1 MSLSDSGASA
11 PHPDQRHTAGL
22 RLRRRARTMAI
33 YHLAVKSVSRSTG
46 RSAVAAVAYRAGVC
60 LENERDGLVHD
71 YTRRGGVE
79 DTFIVTP
86 EGAEWAQDR
95 SALWNAAEAAEKRK
109 DAKVAR
115 EYELALPAEL
125 DAGQRRDL
133 VRAFAEDIRDRYGV
147 AVDAAIHAPH
157 DYGDDRNHHAHV
169 MTTTRVVDADGLGA
183 KTRQLDVRSSASIE
197 VEEIRASWAAQVND
211 ALELAQVAERVDHRS
226 YVRQGVEMEPTVKLG
241 HASAAIERR
250 AEREQIAAGEKP
262 RAVTPRG
269 QMNEAIREA
278 RGLGAYI
285 ERGREWLQDVGQ
297 RVRERAELAAQGMSS
312 FVQGAARAMRSGLHV
327 SSGDGFDTLPALDQ
341 PPRREQT
348 PAIELDQP
356 RQGERDRQQDRD
368 HQRGRDGPDI
378 GFSR

>member
-1 MSLSDSGASA
+1 MEKAGAA
-11 PHPDQRHTAGL
+11 
-22 RLRRRARTMAI
+22 MAI

-79 DTFIVTP
+79 DTFIVAP

-115 EYELALPAEL
+115 EYELGLPAEL

-169 MTTTRVVDADGLGA
+169 MTTTREVGPDGLGA
-183 KTRQLDVRSSASIE
+183 KTRQLDVRTSASVE
-197 VEEIRASWAAQVND
+197 VEAIRERWAGMVNG

-226 YVRQGVEMEPTVKLG
+226 YERQGLDIEPTVKMG

-250 AEREQIAAGEKP
+250 AEREQIAAGEEP
-262 RAVTPRG
+262 HAVTPRG
-269 QMNEAIREA
+269 QMNEAIMEK
-278 RGLGAYI
+278 RGLAYYI
-285 ERGREWLQDVGQ
+285 EYGEQRIREWTGQ
-297 RVRERAELAAQGMSS
+297 ARERVEHLAQSMSS
-312 FVQGAARAMRSGLHV
+312 FVQGAARAMRSGLQT
-327 SSGDGFDTLPALDQ
+327 SAGDGFDGLPAIDQSPRQQQAPALDHGQ
-341 PPRREQT
+341 
-348 PAIELDQP
+348 D
-356 RQGERDRQQDRD
+356 ERDRQRQRQRGHDRD
-368 HQRGRDGPDI
+368 EPDI
-378 GFSR
+378 GFGR

>member
-1 MSLSDSGASA
+1 
-11 PHPDQRHTAGL
+11 
-22 RLRRRARTMAI
+22 MAI

-79 DTFIVTP
+79 DAFIIVP

-95 SALWNAAEAAEKRK
+95 SVLWNAAEAAEKRK

-115 EYELALPAEL
+115 EYELGLPAEL

-183 KTRQLDVRSSASIE
+183 KTRQLDVRTSASVE
-197 VEEIRASWAAQVND
+197 VEAIRESWAERVNV
-211 ALELAQVAERVDHRS
+211 ALEQALVAERVDHRS
-226 YVRQGVEMEPTVKLG
+226 YARQGVEQEPTVKLG

-250 AEREQIAAGEKP
+250 AAYAQQMAGEEP
-262 RAVTPRG
+262 HAVTPRG
-269 QMNEAIREA
+269 QMNEAIRET
-278 RGLGAYI
+278 RGLGVYI
-285 ERGREWLQDVGQ
+285 ERGREWLHEVGD
-297 RVRERAELAAQGMSS
+297 RLRERAELAAHSMADLARE
-312 FVQGAARAMRSGLHV
+312 AAQMMRAKLQRGPE
-327 SSGDGFDTLPALDQ
+327 DGFEALPALDQ
-341 PPRREQT
+341 SPRREHT
-348 PAIELDQP
+348 PAIEMDRSAQI
-356 RQGERDRQQDRD
+356 ERDRQRQQER
-368 HQRGRDGPDI
+368 QRGLDGPEM
-378 GFSR
+378 GMGR

>member
-1 MSLSDSGASA
+1 
-11 PHPDQRHTAGL
+11 
-22 RLRRRARTMAI
+22 MAI

-46 RSAVAAVAYRAGVC
+46 RSAVAAAAYRSGDC
-60 LENERDGLVHD
+60 LENERDGLMHD

-169 MTTTRVVDADGLGA
+169 MTTTRVVDADGLRA

-226 YVRQGVEMEPTVKLG
+226 YARQGVEMEPTVKMG

-250 AEREQIAAGEKP
+250 AEREQIAAGEEP
-262 RAVTPRG
+262 HAVTPRG
-269 QMNEAIREA
+269 QINEAIQEA
-278 RGLGAYI
+278 RGLGYYI
-285 ERGREWLQDVGQ
+285 QRGRERIHEWSDQL
-297 RVRERAELAAQGMSS
+297 RERAELAAQSMSS

-327 SSGDGFDTLPALDQ
+327 SSGDGFDALPALDQ
-341 PPRREQT
+341 SPRREQT

-356 RQGERDRQQDRD
+356 GQADRDRQRQQDRERQ
-368 HQRGRDGPDI
+368 HGRDGPDI
-378 GFSR
+378 GFGR

>member
-1 MSLSDSGASA
+1 
-11 PHPDQRHTAGL
+11 
-22 RLRRRARTMAI
+22 MAI

-79 DTFIVTP
+79 DAFIVAP

-115 EYELALPAEL
+115 EYELGLPAEL

-169 MTTTRVVDADGLGA
+169 MTTTRVAEADGLGA
-183 KTRQLDVRSSASIE
+183 KTRQLDVRSTASVE
-197 VEEIRASWAAQVND
+197 VEAIRERWAGMVND
-211 ALELAQVAERVDHRS
+211 ALELAQVSERVDHRS
-226 YVRQGVEMEPTVKLG
+226 YKRQGLDIEPTVKMG

-250 AEREQIAAGEKP
+250 ASAEQIAAGEEP
-262 RAVTPRG
+262 HAVTPRG
-269 QMNEAIREA
+269 QMNEAIMEK
-278 RGLGAYI
+278 RGLGFYI
-285 ERGREWLQDVGQ
+285 ERGQERIREWSHQL
-297 RVRERAELAAQGMSS
+297 RERAELAMQGMSS
-312 FVQGAARAMRSGLHV
+312 LVQGAARAMRSGLQT
-327 SSGDGFDTLPALDQ
+327 SAGDGFDGSPALDQ
-341 PPRREQT
+341 SPRHEQT
-348 PAIELDQP
+348 GPELDQP
-356 RQGERDRQQDRD
+356 QIERDRQ
-368 HQRGRDGPDI
+368 RGRQHDHDI
-378 GFSR
+378 GFGR

>member
-1 MSLSDSGASA
+1 
-11 PHPDQRHTAGL
+11 
-22 RLRRRARTMAI
+22 MAI

-79 DTFIVTP
+79 DTFIVAP

-125 DAGQRRDL
+125 DASQRRDL
-133 VRAFAEDIRDRYGV
+133 VRAFANDIRDRYGV

-169 MTTTRVVDADGLGA
+169 MTTTRMVDADGLGA

-197 VEEIRASWAAQVND
+197 VEEIRANWAAQVND

-226 YVRQGVEMEPTVKLG
+226 YARQGVEMEPTVKMG

-250 AEREQIAAGEKP
+250 AEREQIAAGEEP
-262 RAVTPRG
+262 HAVTPRG
-269 QMNEAIREA
+269 QMNEAIQEA
-278 RGLGAYI
+278 RRLGVYI
-285 ERGREWLQDVGQ
+285 ERGREWLHEMGD
-297 RVRERAELAAQGMSS
+297 RVRERAELAAQSMAS
-312 FVQGAARAMRSGLHV
+312 FVQGAARTMRSGLQT
-327 SSGDGFDTLPALDQ
+327 STGDGFDALPALDHS
-341 PPRREQT
+341 PRREQT
-348 PAIELDQP
+348 PGIEMEQP
-356 RQGERDRQQDRD
+356 GQAERDRQRQQERER
-368 HQRGRDGPDI
+368 QRGLDGPDI
-378 GFSR
+378 GFGR

>member
-1 MSLSDSGASA
+1 
-11 PHPDQRHTAGL
+11 
-22 RLRRRARTMAI
+22 MAI

-79 DTFIVTP
+79 DAFIVAP

-95 SALWNAAEAAEKRK
+95 SALWNAAEATEKRK

-115 EYELALPAEL
+115 EYELGLPAEL

-169 MTTTRVVDADGLGA
+169 MTTTRVAEADGLGA
-183 KTRQLDVRSSASIE
+183 KTRQLDVRSTASVE
-197 VEEIRASWAAQVND
+197 VEAIRERWAGMVND
-211 ALELAQVAERVDHRS
+211 ALEHAQVAERVDHRS
-226 YVRQGVEMEPTVKLG
+226 YERQGLDIEPTVKMG

-250 AEREQIAAGEKP
+250 AEREQIAAGEEP
-262 RAVTPRG
+262 HAVTPRG
-269 QMNEAIREA
+269 QVNEAIMEK
-278 RGLGAYI
+278 RGLGYYI
-285 ERGREWLQDVGQ
+285 EYGQERIREWTGQ
-297 RVRERAELAAQGMSS
+297 LRERAELAMQGMSS
-312 FVQGAARAMRSGLHV
+312 FVQGAARAMRSGLQT
-327 SSGDGFDTLPALDQ
+327 SSGDGFEAMPGLDQ
-341 PPRREQT
+341 SPQREQM

-356 RQGERDRQQDRD
+356 G
-368 HQRGRDGPDI
+368 QRGRDRQREQELDRQRGREGPDI
-378 GFSR
+378 GFGR